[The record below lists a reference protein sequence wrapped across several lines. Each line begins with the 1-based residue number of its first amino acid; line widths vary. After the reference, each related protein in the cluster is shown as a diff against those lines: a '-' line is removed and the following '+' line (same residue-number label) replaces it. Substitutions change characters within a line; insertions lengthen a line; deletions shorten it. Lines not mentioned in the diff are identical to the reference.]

1 MIAGRLD
8 DLFIREEVSWHEF
21 ADDPRE
27 YDAPPRCR
35 VSQLEPIEVSVD
47 YTDEDGTEFECVV
60 ALDGESRAAWV
71 DAWVKGD
78 RVELD
83 ADQRE
88 AIVRLAMES
97 R

>member
-35 VSQLEPIEVSVD
+35 STRLEPIEVAVD

-60 ALDGESRAAWV
+60 AFDGDSRAAWV

-83 ADQRE
+83 PDQRA
-88 AIVRLAMES
+88 AIVRLAMEG